1 MSHTSPARTAAART
15 RRAVLALLTLG
26 LVVAMEFAGAFDLFD
41 ARRQDEL
48 IRLGALPAVTED
60 IVILRIDQHTLEANP
75 APLVLWN
82 PFLADAVDAA
92 TEAGADVVA
101 IDMLF
106 MSLIGQFQ
114 PELGFPLVG
123 ALARARGAGTAVV
136 TQALQAADDAE
147 TRGRIQKPH
156 PYIQAGSSAVGLS
169 NLTTDPDGLVRRQ
182 ELGCEEPVSF
192 PLAVA
197 RVSGRG
203 PEAGLPHCATVT
215 IRFRDTGGRW
225 PGVSMQEVV
234 ERRRAGDTAWLA
246 DQLGGKIVLL
256 GSVAPS
262 LDDHFMT
269 PLVPVEGRMT
279 PGLELHAHTLHTL
292 LSGDELQPL
301 GDAATLVV
309 LLALG
314 LLSMMAGA
322 RMGPR
327 PTLAGLLALG
337 LAWCVVAAMAATR
350 MGTLLPLGGPLL
362 ACTTPGIVAALSRL
376 QSERRARRQ
385 LAATLGSYV
394 NEHVLDALLNDPEA
408 GGIHG
413 AHREM
418 TVLMADIVGYSAF
431 AETRTPTEVVGLLN
445 EYFSEMTEAIQENG
459 GTVDKFIGD
468 GLLAIFGA
476 PLPLTSKGAPQAIEA
491 AREMGRR
498 LERLQQRWA
507 DRGLPRLDIG
517 IGIHTG
523 GGVVGNMGS
532 RRKMEYTVIGDAV
545 NVAARVESAT
555 RRFKVRVLVSDATM
569 EMLTDPPPARDL
581 GEVEVKGRRRT
592 VRLWALEEDG

>member
-1 MSHTSPARTAAART
+1 
-15 RRAVLALLTLG
+15 
-26 LVVAMEFAGAFDLFD
+26 
-41 ARRQDEL
+41 
-48 IRLGALPAVTED
+48 
-60 IVILRIDQHTLEANP
+60 
-75 APLVLWN
+75 
-82 PFLADAVDAA
+82 VDAA

-114 PELGFPLVG
+114 PEQGFPLVG

-147 TRGRIQKPH
+147 VQGRIQKPH
-156 PYIQAGSSAVGLS
+156 PYIQAGSTAVGLS

-197 RVSGRG
+197 RLSGRV
-203 PEAGLPHCATVT
+203 PADGLPHCAIVA

-234 ERRRAGDTAWLA
+234 ERRRAGDADWLA
-246 DQLGGKIVLL
+246 EQLGGKIVLL
-256 GSVAPS
+256 GSTAPS

-292 LSGDELQPL
+292 LSDDALSPL
-301 GDAATLVV
+301 GTPATLVV

-314 LLSMMAGA
+314 LMSMMAGA
-322 RMGPR
+322 RMGSR
-327 PTLAGLLALG
+327 LTLAGLVVLAL
-337 LAWCVVAAMAATR
+337 AWAIAAALAATR
-350 MGTLLPLGGPLL
+350 LGALVPLGGPLL
-362 ACTTPGIVAALSRL
+362 ACVAPGVAAALSRL
-376 QSERRARRQ
+376 ASERRARRQ
-385 LAATLGSYV
+385 LAETLGSYV

-413 AHREM
+413 AHREV
-418 TVLMADIVGYSAF
+418 TVLMADIVGYSTF
-431 AETRTPTEVVGLLN
+431 AESRSPAEVVGLLN
-445 EYFSEMTEAIQENG
+445 EYFSEMTEAIQETG

-476 PLPLTSKGAPQAIEA
+476 PLPLPSQGAPQAIEA
-491 AREMGRR
+491 AREMQRR
-498 LERLQQRWA
+498 LLGLQEVWA
-507 DRGLPRLDIG
+507 GRGLPALDIG

-523 GGVVGNMGS
+523 SGVVGNMGS
-532 RRKMEYTVIGDAV
+532 HRKMEYTVIGDAV

-555 RRFKVRVLVSDATM
+555 RRFGVRVLVSDATM
-569 EMLTDPPPARDL
+569 ELLSERPAARDL

-592 VRLWALEEDG
+592 VRLWALEDG